1 MKARRGSFSGF
12 GVIMDRKLSSRYDK
26 ETPGDNLQLQI
37 G

>member
-1 MKARRGSFSGF
+1 MKARRGSFSGC